1 MRKHFK
7 GNQHLECI
15 KSYLQSIGTA
25 RNSSKNI
32 IRVHG
37 PQNQLATVPQL
48 PTVAVPAL
56 QPGGPALQAPHAH
69 GREVADTTISLHL
82 QKIIIFSSVLFVI
95 TVSALNMS
103 EQSFFDNKMNTKVT
117 NIAFPPPVLFTQVKL
132 RQTIDYRLYTWMQ
145 DGVCC
150 RGETKNVPSIRGY
163 LTTTTTH
170 HQT

>member
-1 MRKHFK
+1 M
-7 GNQHLECI
+7 
-15 KSYLQSIGTA
+15 
-25 RNSSKNI
+25 
-32 IRVHG
+32 
-37 PQNQLATVPQL
+37 
-48 PTVAVPAL
+48 
-56 QPGGPALQAPHAH
+56 
-69 GREVADTTISLHL
+69 
-82 QKIIIFSSVLFVI
+82 IIFSSVLFVI

-170 HQT
+170 H